1 MQALDEEESQMEGS
15 ATRIEELEKI
25 VQEKNLA
32 LENIEASRGK
42 AMAKLSTTVSR
53 FNELHHLS
61 ESLLSEVKNLES
73 QLQGRDAEI
82 SFLRQEVTRCTND
95 VLALQES
102 NKRKSAEVEEL
113 LTWSKNMLA
122 LHFGLPDVHLDDQKG
137 SQVHAYSEILEKHI
151 ASVLSELNDLR
162 VTVQS
167 RDVLLQSERHKVEE
181 LLHKGELLEVS
192 LRDKETQLKMLQ
204 EPQHSGQPD
213 NMNPT
218 EMLELEPIVCHNS
231 FLVYLNSTPHF
242 IYLLF
247 LRNFK
252 FLLYN
257 VSQVYLHTFHFDY
270 SQSII
275 SIQFF
280 FNCLNICTHFLVQII
295 LFFVA
300 VDFSRDFMSFEA
312 ISYAYLIAW
321 FWNDLR
327 SSEDYLTVYLL
338 A

>member
-1 MQALDEEESQMEGS
+1 MQALDEEESQMEGL

-32 LENIEASRGK
+32 LENLEASRGK

-122 LHFGLPDVHLDDQKG
+122 LHFGVPDVDLDDQKG

-167 RDVLLQSERHKVEE
+167 RDVLLQSERQKVED
-181 LLHKGELLEVS
+181 LVHKGELLEIS

-204 EPQHSGQPD
+204 EPQHSGQPE

-218 EMLELEPIVCHNS
+218 EILEVEPIVCHNS
-231 FLVYLNSTPHF
+231 FLVYLNSTLYILF
-242 IYLLF
+242 IYLL
-247 LRNFK
+247 NFK
-252 FLLYN
+252 FLPYN
-257 VSQVYLHTFHFDY
+257 VSQVYLHTFHFGY

-275 SIQFF
+275 SVQLKN
-280 FNCLNICTHFLVQII
+280 NCLNICTHLVVQII

-300 VDFSRDFMSFEA
+300 VDFSRDFMSYGVHLLKVEGGCKHKQ
-312 ISYAYLIAW
+312 SLM
-321 FWNDLR
+321 
-327 SSEDYLTVYLL
+327 LT
-338 A
+338 